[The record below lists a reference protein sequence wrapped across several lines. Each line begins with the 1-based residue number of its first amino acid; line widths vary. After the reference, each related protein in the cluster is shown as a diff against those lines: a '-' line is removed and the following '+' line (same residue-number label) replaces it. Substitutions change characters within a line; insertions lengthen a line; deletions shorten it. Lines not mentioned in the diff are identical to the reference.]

1 MIDSICMRTI
11 NDCRD
16 LVIDGF
22 YSVIDAGY
30 PIVDTNNLIR
40 DSFYSIIDVMRGLQD
55 LGSGNAIPE
64 AGA

>member
-1 MIDSICMRTI
+1 MIDTICMRTI
-11 NDCRD
+11 NDRRD
-16 LVIDGF
+16 L
-22 YSVIDAGY
+22 VIDAGY
-30 PIVDTNNLIR
+30 PIVDVGHSIVDTNNLIR